1 MGLREQIKNATSDT
15 EVTQLLATGKSYE
28 FASDRTQSSW
38 RSSATLRLAELSN
51 PAPAQTPNKPTES
64 KKGKKPKKSA

>member
-38 RSSATLRLAELSN
+38 RSTATFRLAELSN
-51 PAPAQTPNKPTES
+51 PTPTQTPNKPTES

>member
-28 FASDRTQSSW
+28 FASDRTKSSW
-38 RSSATLRLAELSN
+38 RSSAESRFVELSN
-51 PAPAQTPNKPTES
+51 STPSQTTNKQIEP
-64 KKGKKPKKSA
+64 KKVKKPKKLT